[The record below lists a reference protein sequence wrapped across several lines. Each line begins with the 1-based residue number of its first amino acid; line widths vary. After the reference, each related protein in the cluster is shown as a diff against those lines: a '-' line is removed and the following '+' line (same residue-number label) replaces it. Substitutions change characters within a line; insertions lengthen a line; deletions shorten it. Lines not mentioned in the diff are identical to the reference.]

1 MCVVRPDVYASRA
14 ENTCE
19 ELHGGEPSETCGH
32 WPDEGQPQQYHRAGQ
47 GLWHPPRRKPKSERL
62 PFIGWARRPTGFAG
76 HVPAEDTVAD
86 APGSLCKADPS
97 RQQGPDEGTT
107 SYTSAACSAG
117 AGGVAG
123 LYLQAGALARP
134 WRVHAGHAGP
144 ATAAPGRGVEQR
156 DACTACSTQH
166 GGHTS
171 CGSGALHG
179 GEHTAKSPDTTK
191 PRPCWR
197 TCPEQSRELLL

>member
-19 ELHGGEPSETCGH
+19 ELHGGEPRETCGH
-32 WPDEGQPQQYHRAGQ
+32 WPDEGQPQQHNRAGQ
-47 GLWHPPRRKPKSERL
+47 GLWHPPHRKPESQRL
-62 PFIGWARRPTGFAG
+62 PFIGWARRTGCSG
-76 HVPAEDTVAD
+76 HVSAEGGVAH
-86 APGSLCKADPS
+86 APGSFGKADPS

-107 SYTSAACSAG
+107 CYTSAACSAV

-123 LYLQAGALARP
+123 LYLQGALACPR
-134 WRVHAGHAGP
+134 RLHAGHAGS
-144 ATAAPGRGVEQR
+144 ATAGPGRGVEQR
-156 DACTACSTQH
+156 DACTAGSTRH
-166 GGHTS
+166 SGHTS
-171 CGSGALHG
+171 CGGGTLHG
-179 GEHTAKSPDTTK
+179 GEHAAKSSDTTK